1 MAAAIGNCILKKS
14 GSDYEFK
21 ALLNT
26 EEIDMKMFSN
36 RNPESNRRVL
46 AAAAL
51 LLSSLLLAVAPATLA
66 EDKAEDEA
74 DTAQERTFDNLV
86 AVDDAAVNMAFIDPD
101 ADFSVFKRVAIL
113 EPFVAFR
120 SNWQRDQNRSRSR
133 NVRARDMERIKEDVA
148 TQFERV
154 FAERLEAAGYE
165 VVEVAGDDVL
175 VLRPAII
182 DLDITAPD
190 TRPAVRSRTFT
201 ASTGAA
207 TLYLQLFDSVSGDII
222 GRAVDRSVVRSAGGS
237 ISWSNSVT
245 NTADAR
251 RMFGRWADT
260 LVVFLDSHY
269 K

>member
-1 MAAAIGNCILKKS
+1 
-14 GSDYEFK
+14 
-21 ALLNT
+21 
-26 EEIDMKMFSN
+26 MKIFSS
-36 RNPESNRRVL
+36 RNPERNRRL
-46 AAAAL
+46 PAAAAL
-51 LLSSLLLAVAPATLA
+51 LLSSLLVAVASATLA
-66 EDKAEDEA
+66 EDKA
-74 DTAQERTFDNLV
+74 DTTQERTFDNLV
-86 AVDDAAVNMAFIDPD
+86 AVEGAAVNMAFIDPD

-133 NVRARDMERIKEDVA
+133 NIRDRDMERIKEDVA

-154 FAERLEAAGYE
+154 FAERLEAAGYD

-175 VLRPAII
+175 LLRPAII

-190 TRPAVRSRTFT
+190 TRSAGRSRTFT

-207 TLYLQLFDSVSGDII
+207 TLYMQLFDSISGDII
-222 GRAVDRSVVRSAGGS
+222 GRAADRRSVRSGGGNV
-237 ISWSNSVT
+237 SWSNSVT

-260 LVVFLDSHY
+260 LITFLDNHY

>member
-1 MAAAIGNCILKKS
+1 
-14 GSDYEFK
+14 
-21 ALLNT
+21 
-26 EEIDMKMFSN
+26 MKMFSN
-36 RNPESNRRVL
+36 RNPERNRRVP

-51 LLSSLLLAVAPATLA
+51 LLSSLLVAVAPATLA
-66 EDKAEDEA
+66 EDKAKDKA

-86 AVDDAAVNMAFIDPD
+86 AVEGAAVNMAFIDPD

-113 EPFVAFR
+113 EPLVAFR

-133 NVRARDMERIKEDVA
+133 NVSSRDMERIKADVA

-165 VVEVAGDDVL
+165 VVDVAGDDVL

-190 TRPAVRSRTFT
+190 TRTAGRSRTLT

-207 TLYLQLFDSVSGDII
+207 TLYMQLFDSVSGDIN
-222 GRAVDRSVVRSAGGS
+222 GRAADRRAVRSGGGNV
-237 ISWSNSVT
+237 SWSNSVT
-245 NTADAR
+245 NAADAR

-260 LVVFLDSHY
+260 LITFLDSHY

>member
-1 MAAAIGNCILKKS
+1 
-14 GSDYEFK
+14 
-21 ALLNT
+21 
-26 EEIDMKMFSN
+26 MKIFSN
-36 RNPESNRRVL
+36 RNPERNRCAP
-46 AAAAL
+46 AALAL
-51 LLSSLLLAVAPATLA
+51 LLSSLLVTVAPATLA
-66 EDKAEDEA
+66 EDKA
-74 DTAQERTFDNLV
+74 DTTQERTFDNLV
-86 AVDDAAVNMAFIDPD
+86 AVEGAAMNMAFIDPD

-113 EPFVAFR
+113 EPLVAFR

-133 NVRARDMERIKEDVA
+133 NVSSRDMERIKADVA

-165 VVEVAGDDVL
+165 VVDVAGDDVL

-190 TRPAVRSRTFT
+190 TRTAGRSRTLT

-207 TLYLQLFDSVSGDII
+207 TLYMQLFDSVSGDII
-222 GRAVDRSVVRSAGGS
+222 GRAADRRAVRSGGGNV
-237 ISWSNSVT
+237 SWSNSVT
-245 NTADAR
+245 NAADAR

-260 LVVFLDSHY
+260 LITFLDSHY